1 MSPGFGLLGHLLGM
15 CRGSG
20 IGARVNM
27 AEVPLL
33 DKVLAMADAGLVSGA
48 SGRNWRSYGAEVDL
62 AARVTDAHKALLCD
76 PQTSGGLL
84 VACAPGALLDVM
96 ALFERHGCAQAGRIG
111 GMIAGPSG
119 VTVEL

>member
-1 MSPGFGLLGHLLGM
+1 M

-33 DKVLAMADAGLVSGA
+33 DKVLAMADAGLVTGA
-48 SGRNWRSYGAEVDL
+48 SGRNWRSYGAEVEL
-62 AARVTDAHKALLCD
+62 AAHVTPAHKALLCD

-84 VACAPGALLDVM
+84 VACAPEALADVL
-96 ALFERHGCAQAGRIG
+96 ATFARHGGAQARLIG
-111 GMIAGPSG
+111 SMIDGAPRVS
-119 VTVEL
+119 VQL